1 MFRDKRVNCSLYYFL
16 QISPFLSYLNMMAT
30 EFWPFSKLLYEKDAG
45 GHRNMAHSNIRTLP
59 FTSSGTLPKYIQ
71 QPSFISVQEAGCQGS
86 DISTGTYKQ
95 QDYSQQTRKIENG
108 RHSEASEAPAASPF
122 RAQGLS

>member
-1 MFRDKRVNCSLYYFL
+1 
-16 QISPFLSYLNMMAT
+16 MMAT

-71 QPSFISVQEAGCQGS
+71 QPSFISRSFPTPSCRKSLATTNLLSVSMDLS
-86 DISTGTYKQ
+86 DFT
-95 QDYSQQTRKIENG
+95 
-108 RHSEASEAPAASPF
+108 
-122 RAQGLS
+122 L